1 MMTLI
6 IPRKEAPVSGEGT
19 VVIPQP
25 AGDEP
30 VIKNTFFFPDIDP
43 KRVRER
49 MRLEQTVA
57 PARLREAI
65 KSGMAEANAE
75 LYEYRE
81 QKIAAGFTRL
91 ADVPADD
98 IDGESIKV
106 FYYERAVCAMAT
118 ASLYERYRG
127 VDASAKGDKKADSI
141 DSTIDELWR
150 DMRWAVARIQDNAV
164 HWMTSGRDALS
175 EPFHAVAISGRP
187 CRVPVTVSVSI
198 HWKNWSPSGV
208 PLAAYRLK
216 RSKHHEEIIPFT
228 DAERVAGADAG
239 TVPDLPA

>member
-65 KSGMAEANAE
+65 KSGMAETNAE
-75 LYEYRE
+75 LYDLS
-81 QKIAAGFTRL
+81 K
-91 ADVPADD
+91 
-98 IDGESIKV
+98 
-106 FYYERAVCAMAT
+106 
-118 ASLYERYRG
+118 
-127 VDASAKGDKKADSI
+127 DANE
-141 DSTIDELWR
+141 T
-150 DMRWAVARIQDNAV
+150 QN
-164 HWMTSGRDALS
+164 
-175 EPFHAVAISGRP
+175 
-187 CRVPVTVSVSI
+187 
-198 HWKNWSPSGV
+198 
-208 PLAAYRLK
+208 LAAEHPGLTEEL
-216 RSKHHEEIIPFT
+216 SKSLL
-228 DAERVAGADAG
+228 AWWERRPRINIQKEVK
-239 TVPDLPA
+239 

>member
-81 QKIAAGFTRL
+81 QKIAAGFTCL

-106 FYYERAVCAMAT
+106 FYYERA
-118 ASLYERYRG
+118 
-127 VDASAKGDKKADSI
+127 
-141 DSTIDELWR
+141 
-150 DMRWAVARIQDNAV
+150 
-164 HWMTSGRDALS
+164 
-175 EPFHAVAISGRP
+175 
-187 CRVPVTVSVSI
+187 
-198 HWKNWSPSGV
+198 
-208 PLAAYRLK
+208 
-216 RSKHHEEIIPFT
+216 
-228 DAERVAGADAG
+228 
-239 TVPDLPA
+239 

>member
-65 KSGMAEANAE
+65 KSGMAETNAE

-81 QKIAAGFTRL
+81 QKIAVLRVWRTFRRTISTVKVSKFFTTSAPCVRWRPRRFMSVTAAWMPVRKETRRPTALTAPLMSCGGICAGQR
-91 ADVPADD
+91 
-98 IDGESIKV
+98 
-106 FYYERAVCAMAT
+106 RASRTSRA
-118 ASLYERYRG
+118 AS
-127 VDASAKGDKKADSI
+127 
-141 DSTIDELWR
+141 
-150 DMRWAVARIQDNAV
+150 
-164 HWMTSGRDALS
+164 
-175 EPFHAVAISGRP
+175 
-187 CRVPVTVSVSI
+187 
-198 HWKNWSPSGV
+198 
-208 PLAAYRLK
+208 
-216 RSKHHEEIIPFT
+216 
-228 DAERVAGADAG
+228 
-239 TVPDLPA
+239 

>member
-65 KSGMAEANAE
+65 KSGMAETNAE

-106 FYYERAVCAMAT
+106 FYYER
-118 ASLYERYRG
+118 
-127 VDASAKGDKKADSI
+127 
-141 DSTIDELWR
+141 
-150 DMRWAVARIQDNAV
+150 
-164 HWMTSGRDALS
+164 
-175 EPFHAVAISGRP
+175 
-187 CRVPVTVSVSI
+187 
-198 HWKNWSPSGV
+198 
-208 PLAAYRLK
+208 
-216 RSKHHEEIIPFT
+216 
-228 DAERVAGADAG
+228 
-239 TVPDLPA
+239 

>member
-65 KSGMAEANAE
+65 KSGMAETNAE

-150 DMRWAVARIQDNAV
+150 DMRWAVARIQDKPPSDGTGYQFKYKRQ
-164 HWMTSGRDALS
+164 HFCRCGMLS
-175 EPFHAVAISGRP
+175 RRRP
-187 CRVPVTVSVSI
+187 DGLSLHPGGHYCRRGLFPGLGHSF
-198 HWKNWSPSGV
+198 N
-208 PLAAYRLK
+208 
-216 RSKHHEEIIPFT
+216 
-228 DAERVAGADAG
+228 
-239 TVPDLPA
+239 

>member
-65 KSGMAEANAE
+65 KSGMAETNAE

-106 FYYERAVCAMAT
+106 FY
-118 ASLYERYRG
+118 YERYRG

-150 DMRWAVARIQDNAV
+150 DMRWAVARIQDKP
-164 HWMTSGRDALS
+164 RC
-175 EPFHAVAISGRP
+175 I
-187 CRVPVTVSVSI
+187 VSQI
-198 HWKNWSPSGV
+198 
-208 PLAAYRLK
+208 
-216 RSKHHEEIIPFT
+216 
-228 DAERVAGADAG
+228 
-239 TVPDLPA
+239 